1 MSDNTTNT
9 VKKTIMPPTKPVMV
23 VSSKKSLPPL
33 PKIGSNRSLKLVSKS
48 SEIISNDTN
57 DANGLNC
64 PYYNTNKHELVWQT
78 IDDFNKGIC
87 ICGYIITE

>member
-1 MSDNTTNT
+1 MSDNT

-64 PYYNTNKHELVWQT
+64 PYYNTNTHELVWQT
-78 IDDFNKGIC
+78 VDDFNKGIC
-87 ICGYIITE
+87 ICGYIKTE

>member
-1 MSDNTTNT
+1 MSDNT

-48 SEIISNDTN
+48 SEIISSNTN
-57 DANGLNC
+57 ESSSC

-78 IDDFNKGIC
+78 VDDFNKGIC